1 MAQDPKNL
9 YYSLDWF
16 QQMKRE
22 YDEASSDRCLGMSFA
37 EAASHISKDGLS
49 MTVDEVE
56 EFDENHD
63 GSINFEEYLTM
74 RFKYDAQRQG
84 NMRGRYLA

>member
-1 MAQDPKNL
+1 MVQDAKNL

-16 QQMKRE
+16 QQMKKQ
-22 YDEASSDRCLGMSFA
+22 YDEASSDRCLGMSFD
-37 EAASHISKDGLS
+37 EAARHISKDGLS
-49 MTVDEVE
+49 MTADEAK

-74 RFKYDAQRQG
+74 RFKYDALREG
-84 NMRGRYLA
+84 NMRGRLLA